1 MSATTAKARGLLLGS
16 SPAIDSA
23 RVLVARFYCT
33 EPERVTLTC
42 AHAVHGAQQFTVK
55 VGEREIDGV
64 RVFQV
69 GKRFQFAT
77 TKDTAP

>member
-1 MSATTAKARGLLLGS
+1 MTATAPQTKGMLLGS

-23 RVLVARFYCT
+23 RKIVAAFYCT
-33 EPERVTLTC
+33 EPERVTLTV
-42 AHAVHGAQQFTVK
+42 AHAVQGAQQFTVK
-55 VGEREIDGV
+55 VGERDIDGV

-77 TKDTAP
+77 VKVQP

>member
-1 MSATTAKARGLLLGS
+1 MTATTPKVRGLLLGS

-23 RVLVARFYCT
+23 RKLVAAFYCT

-42 AHAVHGAQQFTVK
+42 AHAVHGAQQFTVTL
-55 VGEREIDGV
+55 GDREIDGV

-77 TKDTAP
+77 TKDATP